1 MSVLVAGVDA
11 GSWAVKAVVLD
22 ETAAVRGSCVVRTG
36 FDFSAAVDEAL
47 DRVLAAAGGTRGGLS
62 FIMATG
68 YGRKAIAIAAAD
80 MTEIAAHAAGCH
92 HDFPRAVT
100 VVDVGGQDCKV
111 IRLDA
116 DGRVLGFKM
125 NRKCAAGT
133 GAFLEECARRLGSGD
148 DMHKL
153 SEMAGRA
160 ERAVELGSY
169 CTVFTQTE
177 ILDLVRRGTKPDDL
191 ARGLFVSI
199 VKRMQEMD
207 ALAGEVVLTGGVAEH
222 QPALRDVMAGRIA
235 GPVSVAPRPQ
245 LTGALGAAL
254 TALARRGQPLP

>member
-1 MSVLVAGVDA
+1 MGRGVFVAGIDA

-22 ETAAVRGSCVVRTG
+22 GAGAVRGSCVVRTG
-36 FDFSAAVDEAL
+36 FDFNAAVDEAL
-47 DRVLAAAGGTRGGLS
+47 GTALGAAGGTRDDLS
-62 FIMATG
+62 FVMATG
-68 YGRKAIAIAAAD
+68 YGRKAITIAGAD

-92 HDFPRAVT
+92 RDFSRAVT

-116 DGRVLGFKM
+116 DGRVLGFRM

-133 GAFLEECARRLGSGD
+133 GAFLEECSRRLGSGD
-148 DMHKL
+148 DMRRL

-160 ERAVELGSY
+160 GHAVELGSY

-177 ILDLVRRGTKPDDL
+177 ILDLVRHGTKPEDL

-207 ALAGEVVLTGGVAEH
+207 PLAGEVVLTGGVAEH
-222 QPALRDVMAGRIA
+222 QPALREVMAGRIA
-235 GPVSVAPRPQ
+235 GPVTVAPRPQ

-254 TALARRGQPLP
+254 TARKRVSP